1 MEKIYTS
8 TRNKALAR
16 TPKEAVVK
24 GIAEDGGLFVYDA
37 LDTLRLPLQDMKMC
51 IRDRFTEEI
60 RYNQGYHRVNPLMI
74 GGNAYLK
81 NSSKIHIVHILFT
94 HL

>member
-1 MEKIYTS
+1 MFLKK
-8 TRNKALAR
+8 NKR
-16 TPKEAVVK
+16 IVSVTVW
-24 GIAEDGGLFVYDA
+24 
-37 LDTLRLPLQDMKMC
+37 
-51 IRDRFTEEI
+51 FTEEI

>member
-1 MEKIYTS
+1 MPIYHTIFFMNNPDVFEK
-8 TRNKALAR
+8 NKR
-16 TPKEAVVK
+16 IVSGTV
-24 GIAEDGGLFVYDA
+24 
-37 LDTLRLPLQDMKMC
+37 
-51 IRDRFTEEI
+51 RFTEEI

-81 NSSKIHIVHILFT
+81 NSLKIHIVHILFT